1 MSYVATKPVKF
12 QKQYY
17 IGDNIPADEILPQSE
32 QRLIDMGLI
41 AKVSDSETLAR
52 EINETFPQEENEQI
66 VEDNEHAIDETSD
79 ISDDD
84 NNESTMNLDDAK
96 TVEDFM
102 KFKKEQLIEYS
113 KVIDLP
119 VDSGM
124 KKEEIAKALTLATN

>member
-12 QKQYY
+12 SKQYY
-17 IGDNIPADEILPQSE
+17 IGDIVPADEILQQSE

-41 AKVSDSETLAR
+41 AKVSNSETLSS
-52 EINETFPQEENEQI
+52 EINETFPQEDNEQI
-66 VEDNEHAIDETSD
+66 VDDNKHAIDEISD
-79 ISDDD
+79 ISDD
-84 NNESTMNLDDAK
+84 NNEYTTSLDDAK
-96 TVEDFM
+96 TIEDFM

>member
-12 QKQYY
+12 SKQYY
-17 IGDNIPADEILPQSE
+17 IGDIVPADEILQQSE

-41 AKVSDSETLAR
+41 AKVSNSETLSS
-52 EINETFPQEENEQI
+52 EINETFPQEDNEQI
-66 VEDNEHAIDETSD
+66 VDDNKHATDEISD
-79 ISDDD
+79 ISDD
-84 NNESTMNLDDAK
+84 NKEYTTSLDDAK
-96 TVEDFM
+96 TIEDFM
-102 KFKKEQLIEYS
+102 KIKKEQLIEYS

>member
-12 QKQYY
+12 SKQYY
-17 IGDNIPADEILPQSE
+17 IGDIVPADEILQQSE
-32 QRLIDMGLI
+32 QRLIDLGLI
-41 AKVSDSETLAR
+41 AKVSNSETLSS
-52 EINETFPQEENEQI
+52 EINETFPQEDNEQI
-66 VEDNEHAIDETSD
+66 VDDNKHAIDEISD
-79 ISDDD
+79 ISDD
-84 NNESTMNLDDAK
+84 NNEYTTSLDDAK
-96 TVEDFM
+96 TIEDFM

>member
-12 QKQYY
+12 SKQYY
-17 IGDNIPADEILPQSE
+17 IGDIVPADEILHQSE

-41 AKVSDSETLAR
+41 AKVSNSETLSS
-52 EINETFPQEENEQI
+52 EINETFPQE
-66 VEDNEHAIDETSD
+66 DNEHIVDDNKHALDEISD
-79 ISDDD
+79 ISDD
-84 NNESTMNLDDAK
+84 NNEYTTSLDDAK
-96 TVEDFM
+96 TIEDFM

>member
-12 QKQYY
+12 SKQYY
-17 IGDNIPADEILPQSE
+17 IGDIVPADEILHQSE

-41 AKVSDSETLAR
+41 AKVSNSETLSS
-52 EINETFPQEENEQI
+52 EINETFPQE
-66 VEDNEHAIDETSD
+66 DNEHIVDDNKHAIDEISD
-79 ISDDD
+79 ISDD
-84 NNESTMNLDDAK
+84 NNEYTTSLDDAK
-96 TVEDFM
+96 TIEDFM